1 MTQHMYDQVIEHIKS
16 LTSPIVIG
24 VSGGIDSMVLL
35 ALALRAKSASDII
48 VVHIDHAIR
57 PESHLDAEFLRASCK
72 GLGVECEVI
81 RVDVPNLATSKKISL
96 EAAGREARYA
106 CFERVRAC
114 H

>member
-1 MTQHMYDQVIEHIKS
+1 MYDQVIEHIKS

-24 VSGGIDSMVLL
+24 VSGGVDSMVLL
-35 ALALRAKSASDII
+35 ALALHNKSVGEIV

-57 PESHLDAEFLRASCK
+57 PESHLDAEFVRAYCK
-72 GLGVECEVI
+72 GLGIECEVMRI
-81 RVDVPNLATSKKISL
+81 DVPNLATSKKISL